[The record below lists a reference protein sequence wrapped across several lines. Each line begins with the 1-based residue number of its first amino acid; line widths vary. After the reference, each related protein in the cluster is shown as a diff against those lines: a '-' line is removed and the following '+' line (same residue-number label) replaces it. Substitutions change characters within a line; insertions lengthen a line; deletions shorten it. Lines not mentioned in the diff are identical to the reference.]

1 MNLGITG
8 RSLVLAMALLG
19 SVPAAT
25 QVAQA
30 ADAAAPAA
38 KAAFVEPDFAVPKLV
53 KTPHFK
59 LVPLGPTLVKI
70 DYAAYM
76 SSVEHLQKTF
86 TRSTAWPHAGISD
99 AEAMK
104 DMDGEQARFRARK
117 AFSYAVLTPDG
128 KRERG
133 CIYVSPSPVPG
144 YDAQVRIW
152 VTKAEF
158 DAGFDAELYAWATK
172 WVMTK
177 WRFNRVAYPGRA
189 IDWRTWDALVT
200 AKVVKKIP

>member
-1 MNLGITG
+1 MNSRIRS

-19 SVPAAT
+19 GVPAA
-25 QVAQA
+25 AQA
-30 ADAAAPAA
+30 AGAAGTPA
-38 KAAFVEPDFAVPKLV
+38 KAAFVAPDLAVPTLV
-53 KTPHFK
+53 ETPHFK
-59 LVPLGPTLVKI
+59 LVPLGPALVRA
-70 DYAAYM
+70 DFEAYM

-99 AEAMK
+99 AEAIK
-104 DMDGEQARFRARK
+104 DMEGEQARFRLRK

-133 CIYVSPSPVPG
+133 CVYVTPSPVPG

-152 VTKAEF
+152 VTKAEY

-172 WVMTK
+172 WVKTE
-177 WRFNRVAYPGRA
+177 WPFERVAYPGRA
-189 IDWRTWDALVT
+189 IGWRTWDALAAVQG
-200 AKVVKKIP
+200 AK

>member
-8 RSLVLAMALLG
+8 RSLVLALALLG
-19 SVPAAT
+19 SIPAA
-25 QVAQA
+25 AQA
-30 ADAAAPAA
+30 AQASDAAAPAA
-38 KAAFVEPDFAVPKLV
+38 KAAFVAPDFRVPTLV
-53 KTPHFK
+53 ETPHFK
-59 LVPLGPTLVKI
+59 LVPLGPALVKI
-70 DYAAYM
+70 DYDAYM

-117 AFSYAVLTPDG
+117 AFSYSVLTPDG

-133 CIYVSPSPVPG
+133 CVYVSPSPVPG
-144 YDAQVRIW
+144 YGAQVRIW
-152 VTKAEF
+152 VTKADY

-172 WVMTK
+172 WVK
-177 WRFNRVAYPGRA
+177 AEWPFKRVAYPGRA
-189 IDWRTWDALVT
+189 IDWSTWDALVAAQRT
-200 AKVVKKIP
+200 K